1 MKCSSSTILT
11 THFATKCAYVFN
23 CMSNAQLFATL
34 WAVAHQAA
42 PSMGILQARIL
53 EWVATI
59 TSRGSSQPR
68 DQTHISYV
76 SCTGRQILYHS
87 QQTVAILREMGIP
100 DHFTCLLRSLY
111 AGEEATVRTGHGT
124 VDWLKTRKEIRQGCI
139 LSPYLLNFYA

>member
-1 MKCSSSTILT
+1 MMLCRFLS
-11 THFATKCAYVFN
+11 V
-23 CMSNAQLFATL
+23 CMCVQL
-34 WAVAHQAA
+34 
-42 PSMGILQARIL
+42 PSCVQPCDPMDRSQPGSFIHGILQATIL
-53 EWVATI
+53 EWVAI
-59 TSRGSSQPR
+59 SSSRGSSQPR

-124 VDWLKTRKEIRQGCI
+124 VDWLKTRIEIRQGCI
-139 LSPYLLNFYA
+139 LSPYLLNFYAECIM

>member
-1 MKCSSSTILT
+1 MHAKSLQSCTTLRVPMECSLPHSSV
-11 THFATKCAYVFN
+11 H
-23 CMSNAQLFATL
+23 
-34 WAVAHQAA
+34 
-42 PSMGILQARIL
+42 GILQASIL
-53 EWVATI
+53 EWVVKPS
-59 TSRGSSQPR
+59 SRGSSQPR

-124 VDWLKTRKEIRQGCI
+124 IDWFQIAKGVRQGCI
-139 LSPYLLNFYA
+139 LSSCLFNLYAGYIM